1 MKNTVITLLLGAVFV
16 VLAFP
21 VYSRRFQ
28 IEAKVWHWRHGYTA
42 NVGNYAVPVPEGWLI
57 MADDPDGQ
65 FLFML
70 DTYVKSEKRIPLTA
84 NSVNVSY
91 YARQANLKSWE
102 GLIRQHL
109 SSNGLHEVEEFELP
123 TADEKLIC
131 LGGHEL
137 RDVLHMPDAT
147 VVSFQ
152 CRSSQLE
159 LMFLGSRS
167 GIEDFKMIAS
177 QIHKR
182 N

>member
-1 MKNTVITLLLGAVFV
+1 MRSTVIALVLGAIFV
-16 VLAFP
+16 ILAFP

-28 IEAKVWHWRHGYTA
+28 IEAKVWHWRHGYTI
-42 NVGNYAVPVPEGWLI
+42 NVGDYVVPVPGGWLI
-57 MADDPDGQ
+57 MVEDPDHQ
-65 FLFML
+65 YLLMF

-91 YARQANLKSWE
+91 YPRQANLKSWE
-102 GLIRQHL
+102 GLTRQGL
-109 SSNGLHEVEEFELP
+109 SSNGLREVEEFELS
-123 TADEKLIC
+123 TADENLIC

-137 RDVLHMPDAT
+137 RDVLHLPDAT

-159 LMFLGSRS
+159 LMFLGTRA
-167 GIEDFKMIAS
+167 GLDDFKAIAS

>member
-1 MKNTVITLLLGAVFV
+1 MLGAVFV

-28 IEAKVWHWRHGYTA
+28 IEAKVWHGRHGHTT
-42 NVGNYAVPVPEGWLI
+42 NVGSYVVPVPDGWLI
-57 MADDPDGQ
+57 MAEDPDGQ

-91 YARQANLKSWE
+91 SPRQANLKSWE
-102 GLIRQHL
+102 GLTRQHL
-109 SSNGLHEVEEFELP
+109 SSNSLHEVEEFEMS

-137 RDVLHMPDAT
+137 RDVLHLPDAT

-167 GIEDFKMIAS
+167 GVEDFKAIAT
-177 QIHKR
+177 QIHQR